1 VNRPYLENE
10 TRDPYA
16 PQQMTWLDK
25 VERRLGFLGIPG
37 LIRIVVGFNALVF
50 MLVRLNPDFR
60 FVLDL
65 DPG

>member
-1 VNRPYLENE
+1 
-10 TRDPYA
+10 
-16 PQQMTWLDK
+16 MTWLDK